1 MQGSVVGGHGGHSHA
16 VPHTHASSLQAF
28 LDAVPGGLSSHP
40 ARAAAASH
48 RHTSQSGE
56 RPAATPAAPSLAQL
70 AEEAEARAA
79 AAAAAERLVLKRRLP
94 ETCGD
99 RQHGSVSLTR
109 VQKRWVAKTTPNSVG
124 YMHMPTLEATAGG
137 ELVASWQAS
146 HHREGGAD
154 QVVYYAVSYDD
165 AATWGAARLLPG
177 VHLAARWSP
186 VLFQPQPAGT
196 FATVSIR
203 RPYAAQSEAASR
215 GQAPWPAVDSGGE
228 S

>member
-1 MQGSVVGGHGGHSHA
+1 MQGSTVGGHGGHTHA
-16 VPHTHASSLQAF
+16 GDSVPHTHAASSLRAF
-28 LDAVPGGLSSHP
+28 LDSVPGGLSSHP

-48 RHTSQSGE
+48 RHTSQSGQ
-56 RPAATPAAPSLAQL
+56 RHAATPAAPSLAQL

-79 AAAAAERLVLKRRLP
+79 AAADDVARRTA
-94 ETCGD
+94 TCGD

-109 VQKRWVAKTTPNSVG
+109 VQKRWVAKTTLKSVG

-154 QVVYYAVSYDD
+154 QVVYYAVSHDD
-165 AATWGAARLLPG
+165 GATWGAPCLLPG

-186 VLFQPQPAGT
+186 VLFQPQPAGA
-196 FATVSIR
+196 FATVIIR
-203 RPYAAQSEAASR
+203 RPFAAQSEAASR
-215 GQAPWPAVDSGGE
+215 GQVPGPALKPTRWR
-228 S
+228 